1 MTNLK
6 YLKENNLFEAHM
18 RFKQALG
25 EGYGYA
31 PLEEADD
38 DDNKEQN
45 NQDPMSGQNPMGGGQ
60 DPMGGMSGGDP
71 MGGGQDPMGG
81 APGGDPMGGGQDPMG
96 GMPGGDPMG
105 GGQDPMGG
113 APDGNP
119 MGGGQDPMGDMP
131 GGDPMGGEDPMGDM
145 STEEEDDVL
154 DVDDLT
160 DAQEKVNKTVNN
172 VGKDLGKVD
181 TKLEKLMGAIDKL
194 SALFDM
200 NNKKIEDLKT
210 EFEKRNPTQTE
221 KLNIRSLDSFPF
233 NVSPNDYWVEKA
245 KNSNYSA
252 YGDNSE
258 PTTQEY
264 VITNNDVDD
273 MSERDVA
280 DSFFVADDFNQTL
293 KKIFDIT

>member
-6 YLKENNLFEAHM
+6 YLKENNLFEAHL

-38 DDNKEQN
+38 DDNQQQN
-45 NQDPMSGQNPMGGGQ
+45 NQDPMGGGTPVDNPMGGGQ
-60 DPMGGMSGGDP
+60 DPMGGQNPMGNGMTGADPMGGEQPP

-81 APGGDPMGGGQDPMG
+81 APGADPMGGENTMG
-96 GMPGGDPMG
+96 GD
-105 GGQDPMGG
+105 Q
-113 APDGNP
+113 
-119 MGGGQDPMGDMP
+119 MGDMP
-131 GGDPMGGEDPMGDM
+131 GADPMGGEDPMGDM
-145 STEEEDDVL
+145 PAEEEDDVL
-154 DVDDLT
+154 DIDDLT
-160 DAQEKVNKTVNN
+160 DAQEKVNKTVND

-181 TKLEKLMGAIDKL
+181 NKLEKLMGAIDKL
-194 SALFDM
+194 SSLFDM
-200 NNKKIEDLKT
+200 NNQKIEDLKT

-280 DSFFVADDFNQTL
+280 DSFFVADELNQNL
-293 KKIFDIT
+293 KKIFGIA